1 MHNRVV
7 DKFLEGLYGY
17 EIVLGALGVLLF
29 VVLVPMLLRQIW
41 RDKPYVGLLAFF
53 LLPVA
58 MIGFPGL
65 KSIQYK
71 DGVLSLEKDA
81 HQLQQNPTDKAL
93 REKVARQVADIGS
106 RPSTNPET
114 MTSVAQAQFELGN
127 HAAAETAVDQA
138 LKERPKLA
146 DAVKLKERIVIDRQ
160 LQELSAKVTQNP
172 SDQRAKRQLEAV
184 AHEAVK
190 QPIASPEMLANIAAG
205 EAAVGHTAEAA
216 AFNKKALAINP
227 NLQRARLLQQKIDS
241 ASK

>member
-1 MHNRVV
+1 
-7 DKFLEGLYGY
+7 
-17 EIVLGALGVLLF
+17 
-29 VVLVPMLLRQIW
+29 MLLRQFW

-114 MTSVAQAQFELGN
+114 MTSGAKVQFELGN
-127 HAAAETAVDQA
+127 HAGAEPAVDQA

-205 EAAVGHTAEAA
+205 EAPVGDTPQAG
-216 AFNKKALAINP
+216 AFHKKARALHPNP
-227 NLQRARLLQQKIDS
+227 QRARVPPQEIDTR
-241 ASK
+241 